1 MQMKIV
7 FILRVP
13 DTIGFEA
20 GQLVEADGPM
30 MAGGLIEFEASKP
43 RVAIKQ
49 EYTPMVKLYPV

>member
-7 FILRVP
+7 FSPCPRYDWVRSGAISRS
-13 DTIGFEA
+13 GRA
-20 GQLVEADGPM
+20 YDG
-30 MAGGLIEFEASKP
+30 GGLIEFEASKP